1 MQKPHAGPSELVMAM
16 LRCSTYLHVRKKM
29 KDKPMFDLT
38 KTEPVVVDILQIEAE
53 ARRMRAEIIAQ
64 GLSAFGQKIARLLT
78 STFGATA
85 RS

>member
-1 MQKPHAGPSELVMAM
+1 
-16 LRCSTYLHVRKKM
+16 
-29 KDKPMFDLT
+29 MFDLT